1 MPILDNVLLEAES
14 ESICVTAS
22 DSQSTLRVTVK
33 GSGGLRVDRPGRAC
47 VPAKIFAEILR
58 TVPAG
63 PVEISLNKD
72 GTQLYVSW
80 NEGSQSML
88 PSFDVDDYPVHA
100 EPEACTNEMTINAG
114 ALLTA
119 LGHAIPVTKEDPIR
133 PAMGCV
139 LLDGKGAVA
148 ATDSHLLLCEDVPFN
163 VSGQSD
169 NDARFL
175 LEKSD
180 AEVLKSLL
188 GGMDRG
194 ETVTLRFDA
203 AQGVFTF
210 DGMTLLVR
218 TVAQKYPDYRTVI
231 PSGAPTMVTVG
242 RNVLVA
248 ALRRTALSAD
258 GSGVVKLDVPAGG
271 AALKMNAEDAAMNI
285 KGEETVPCS
294 VEGEAATVGF
304 KAGRLVEILSTLSC
318 DRMDV
323 LISGPRKAALLSPS
337 EDEFENEPVK
347 LVAMPV
353 KVN

>member
-1 MPILDNVLLEAES
+1 MW
-14 ESICVTAS
+14 
-22 DSQSTLRVTVK
+22 
-33 GSGGLRVDRPGRAC
+33 AC

-63 PVEISLNKD
+63 PVDISLNKD

-88 PSFDVDDYPVHA
+88 PSFDVDEYPVHA

-139 LLDGKGAVA
+139 LLDGKGTVA
-148 ATDSHLLLCEDVPFN
+148 ATDSHLLLCEEVPFN

-188 GGMDRG
+188 GGTDRG
-194 ETVTLRFDA
+194 E
-203 AQGVFTF
+203 
-210 DGMTLLVR
+210 
-218 TVAQKYPDYRTVI
+218 TVAQKYPDYRAVI

-258 GSGVVKLDVPAGG
+258 GSGVVKFDVPAGG

-294 VEGEAATVGF
+294 VEGEAASVGF

-347 LVAMPV
+347 LVAMPI